1 MVGLAVTALPVLH
14 GADYTCYG
22 FAFGPPQERVVY
34 LSDYTALLPQTDALL
49 ASWSSGGEAI
59 HTCSCSTRCVPR
71 AATPPHLPPPWPRH
85 THDTRPRRVSSG
97 SHPVHATLS
106 ESVELARRLRPRYTR
121 LVGVK
126 ELPTKCLLTVT
137 AVHRRTLLVGMGH
150 ALEHHATNRR
160 LRRLWR
166 EEQLDVQLAFDGM
179 FVPLPGLD
187 VG

>member
-1 MVGLAVTALPVLH
+1 
-14 GADYTCYG
+14 
-22 FAFGPPQERVVY
+22 
-34 LSDYTALLPQTDALL
+34 
-49 ASWSSGGEAI
+49 
-59 HTCSCSTRCVPR
+59 
-71 AATPPHLPPPWPRH
+71 
-85 THDTRPRRVSSG
+85 
-97 SHPVHATLS
+97 
-106 ESVELARRLRPRYTR
+106 VELARRLRPRHTR

-166 EEQLDVQLAFDGM
+166 DERLDVQLAFDGM

>member
-1 MVGLAVTALPVLH
+1 MHLRHHP
-14 GADYTCYG
+14 
-22 FAFGPPQERVVY
+22 EE
-34 LSDYTALLPQTDALL
+34 LLNLT
-49 ASWSSGGEAI
+49 
-59 HTCSCSTRCVPR
+59 T
-71 AATPPHLPPPWPRH
+71 
-85 THDTRPRRVSSG
+85 
-97 SHPVHATLS
+97 S
-106 ESVELARRLRPRYTR
+106 ESVELARRLSPRYTR

-166 EEQLDVQLAFDGM
+166 EERLDVQLAFDGM